1 VSNTGNNK
9 QDDTNFLRV
18 EDIVPPY
25 NKEQH
30 RDRDLP
36 TTKAGQ
42 RKDVPSQN
50 GQKQTLKEVTPSLSA
65 SQAQNADTGATEP
78 GDVVQEA
85 NEIPKFDLAE
95 QIMAEQRKITAIRR
109 KAPGQKTK
117 APDRQPRIESTGYD
131 IEPPPQ
137 ALSEKELI
145 IAEIVARDIEKLY
158 RGDSSSLRNW

>member
-1 VSNTGNNK
+1 MSNTDNNK
-9 QDDTNFLRV
+9 QDDTDVLHA

-25 NKEQH
+25 DKEKHPEQ
-30 RDRDLP
+30 DLS
-36 TTKAGQ
+36 TTQAG
-42 RKDVPSQN
+42 RVKDVPSQN
-50 GQKQTLKEVTPSLSA
+50 GRKQTLKEAAPLLSA
-65 SQAQNADTGATEP
+65 NQAQHAETAATEP
-78 GDVVQEA
+78 GDVVQQV

-117 APDRQPRIESTGYD
+117 APDRKPRIESTGYAV
-131 IEPPPQ
+131 EPPR

-158 RGDSSSLRNW
+158 RGDSSSLRNR